1 MFRKLE
7 CVSLPVED
15 MDKAVKLY
23 ESMGLKQNWRIE
35 RPKGDGTTIT
45 LVGLKFASTESSELV
60 LTHNGEVNELEVEI
74 LVADVYLAV
83 TALKE
88 KPDTTIIIP
97 PFKTES
103 GHVAV
108 VELLK
113 GHVFVLVGK

>member
-7 CVSLPVED
+7 CVSVPTSDVA
-15 MDKAVKLY
+15 KAVAFY
-23 ESMGLKQNWRIE
+23 ESMGMKQNWRID
-35 RPKGDGTTIT
+35 RPKGDGTTAT
-45 LVGLKFASTESSELV
+45 LVGLKFPMTESSELV

-74 LVADVYLAV
+74 LVADVNLAY

-88 KPDTTIIIP
+88 NPDVTIIVK

-108 VELLK
+108 VELLD
-113 GHVFVLVGK
+113 GFVCVLVGK